1 MAEPTSPET
10 LCITVLY
17 APQAR
22 TVLEKTLH
30 LPVGSTVDDALRAT
44 GWQNRLEVRE
54 LIEKGHE
61 AAQLICGIWSEP
73 CALNQM
79 LQAGDRVE
87 LYRPLLV
94 DPKVARRERFARQ
107 GSRAAGLF
115 ARRRAASPKPQ
126 DGAASG

>member
-1 MAEPTSPET
+1 MFMADPTNPET

-22 TVLEKTLH
+22 TVLEKMLH
-30 LPVGSTVDDALRAT
+30 VPAGSTVGDALRAT
-44 GWQNRLEVRE
+44 GWQSRPEVRE

-61 AAQLICGIWSEP
+61 AAQLNCGIWSKP
-73 CALNQM
+73 CALSQV

-94 DPKVARRERFARQ
+94 DPKVARRERFVRQ
-107 GSRAAGLF
+107 GSRTAGLF
-115 ARRRAASPKPQ
+115 ARKRGPAPR
-126 DGAASG
+126 